1 MKAESFFYSSYM
13 NLPGN
18 AKYIA
23 MAIIVSGIFV
33 KYTQKTVRREII
45 ESDDPEDDFNEY
57 IEHIDEPNWTTYIT
71 FAFIFGGIVGVLTA
85 LPKGSLSSIQP
96 TKTRDRIE
104 VRSGPA
110 SF

>member
-1 MKAESFFYSSYM
+1 MNM

-23 MAIIVSGIFV
+23 MAIVVSGIFV
-33 KYTQKTVRREII
+33 KYTQKTVRREFI

-57 IEHIDEPNWTTYIT
+57 IEHIVEPNWTTYIT
-71 FAFIFGGIVGVLTA
+71 FAFIFGGVVGVLTA
-85 LPKGSLSSIQP
+85 PPKGTMTMQP
-96 TKTRDRIE
+96 VKARDRIE